1 MELGRYV
8 ALLRRWWWL
17 LLVAGLLGGM
27 VGNLLSRQLPP
38 SYEARATL
46 LVVDQVTPGV
56 SRGQDL
62 ATSAALAQTFSELI
76 TLRPI
81 LEEVRVRGGF
91 DLSVSDIRGSVRVS
105 QQEGTQFI
113 RLTAAAEDA
122 VVARDIANVL
132 AEVFIASPTVQ
143 LTNRE
148 ATLSLVEPAV
158 TPGAPVSPNVSANTA
173 IAAALSVLVA
183 FGVALLLMYIDD
195 TVKTPAQVIEAACLS
210 TIGRIE
216 PFGRARPT
224 EAQLPTAHRPAS
236 AAAESYR
243 ALRTNLLYS
252 FGATAKPRGKL
263 ILVTSAGT
271 GDGKTTTAANL
282 AVALGLAGHI
292 VVLVDADLRRPAL
305 HRLLESDNSI
315 GLANLLLSD
324 SVPMEQAVR
333 MTPYERVRLAA
344 SGPLPPNPAEL
355 LGSARMGPLLA
366 RLRED
371 SEFVIVDTPPVLGVT
386 DATVLAQFA
395 DAIVLVAKA
404 GRTRTTDLRAAVEDL
419 AKSGTPIAGVVL
431 NADSA
436 ANARRYYGAVEAPA
450 SSAIPSPAVTHDRD
464 VRS

>member
-8 ALLRRWWWL
+8 ALLGRWWWL
-17 LLVAGLLGGM
+17 LLVAGVLGGAA
-27 VGNLLSRQLPP
+27 GNVLSRQLPQ

-91 DLSVSDIRGSVRVS
+91 DVSVSELRGSVRVS

-113 RLTAAAEDA
+113 RLTATAEDP
-122 VVARDIANVL
+122 VEARDIANVL

-158 TPGAPVSPNVSANTA
+158 TPGAPVSPNVTANTA

-183 FGVALLLMYIDD
+183 FGVALLLSYIDD
-195 TVKTPAQVIEAACLS
+195 TVKTPAHVLEVAGLS

-216 PFGRARPT
+216 PFGRARNS

-243 ALRTNLLYS
+243 ALRTNLLYAL
-252 FGATAKPRGKL
+252 GIQQTPGGKL

-282 AVALGLAGHI
+282 AIAFGLAGHN

-305 HRLLESDNSI
+305 HRVLGSDNSI
-315 GLANLLLSD
+315 GVVNLLLSD
-324 SVPMEQAVR
+324 TVLIGQAVR
-333 MTPYERVRLAA
+333 STPYEHVRLAA

-355 LGSARMGPLLA
+355 LGSARMAPLLA
-366 RLRED
+366 RLRETF
-371 SEFVIVDTPPVLGVT
+371 ELMIMDTPPLLGVT

-395 DAIVLVAKA
+395 DAIVLVANA
-404 GRTRTTDLRAAVEDL
+404 GRTRTGDLRAAVEDL

-431 NADSA
+431 NRDRAS
-436 ANARRYYGAVEAPA
+436 NPRRYYGTAEARRRPVA
-450 SSAIPSPAVTHDRD
+450 AEAHSRD
-464 VRS
+464 SER